1 MSFGAKGVE
10 IMAKIK
16 IIKFVIDLIKV
27 LYLQLIQF
35 VHLKGVDSNGTMIEF
50 YHFKLSSSVRSS

>member
-16 IIKFVIDLIKV
+16 IMRVVIG
-27 LYLQLIQF
+27 F
-35 VHLKGVDSNGTMIEF
+35 T
-50 YHFKLSSSVRSS
+50 

>member
-16 IIKFVIDLIKV
+16 IMRVVIDFTK
-27 LYLQLIQF
+27 
-35 VHLKGVDSNGTMIEF
+35 K
-50 YHFKLSSSVRSS
+50 KSSIIA

>member
-10 IMAKIK
+10 IMGKIK

-35 VHLKGVDSNGTMIEF
+35 VH
-50 YHFKLSSSVRSS
+50 

>member
-27 LYLQLIQF
+27 YLQLIQF
-35 VHLKGVDSNGTMIEF
+35 VH
-50 YHFKLSSSVRSS
+50 

>member
-1 MSFGAKGVE
+1 MSFGAIGFE

-27 LYLQLIQF
+27 LDLQLIQF
-35 VHLKGVDSNGTMIEF
+35 VH
-50 YHFKLSSSVRSS
+50 

>member
-16 IIKFVIDLIKV
+16 IMRIVIDFITEK
-27 LYLQLIQF
+27 
-35 VHLKGVDSNGTMIEF
+35 
-50 YHFKLSSSVRSS
+50 

>member
-27 LYLQLIQF
+27 LDLQLIQF
-35 VHLKGVDSNGTMIEF
+35 VH
-50 YHFKLSSSVRSS
+50 